1 MATLKYY
8 FQTDLIGNPIP
19 GSNLALLKAPIQFG
33 AGQRWVQ
40 FTPQAQAKPCCDDP
54 NAPTLPTTTG
64 HKWRYYVRLN
74 TATLLPI
81 PGSLFKAK
89 WPPREYKF
97 QEIVGTWCCD

>member
-1 MATLKYY
+1 MTLKYFY
-8 FQTDLIGNPIP
+8 QVDLIGNPIP
-19 GSNLALLKAPIQFG
+19 GSNVATFRKPIVYG

-40 FTPQAQAKPCCDDP
+40 FTPQAQAAPCCESGP
-54 NAPTLPTTTG
+54 ELPTTTG
-64 HKWRYYVRLN
+64 HKVRYYVRLN

-97 QEIVGTWCCD
+97 QELIGTWCCD